1 MGASFVCLSERA
13 GFFSPKKRYPMD
25 KHCAHSEGTVTLQA
39 CCMVGSR
46 VAAARK
52 ECDFN
57 Q

>member
-1 MGASFVCLSERA
+1 MFVLYVCQKQQ
-13 GFFSPKKRYPMD
+13 GFFPKKRYWMD

-39 CCMVGSR
+39 YCVVGSR
-46 VAAARK
+46 VAAARR